1 MTMAMGQGQFVAKSG
16 ARNLTTGT
24 ILFQANNTSDPAVA
38 NTEDPCNLVSGIV
51 YSATG
56 IQTITLRDRWQ
67 YVHATA
73 QCLDATGGVI
83 AKVTAVTA
91 GRSAANTIVL
101 QTEIADGTPTAVTA
115 KDIVVTV
122 SLYR

>member
-1 MTMAMGQGQFVAKSG
+1 MATMGQGQFPAKSG
-16 ARNLTTGT
+16 ARNATVGS
-24 ILFQANNTSDPAVA
+24 ILFQANNTSDPDSA

-73 QCLDATGGVI
+73 QCLDSTNTVI
-83 AKVTAVTA
+83 AKVTAVTT
-91 GRSAANTIVL
+91 GRAAANTIVL
-101 QTEIADGTPTAVTA
+101 QTESGGVAAAVTA

>member
-1 MTMAMGQGQFVAKSG
+1 MATMGQGQFPAKSG
-16 ARNLTTGT
+16 ARNATVGS
-24 ILFQANNTSDPAVA
+24 ILFQANNTSDPAAA
-38 NTEDPCNLVSGIV
+38 NTEDPCNLVSTIV

-67 YVHATA
+67 YIHATA
-73 QCLDATGGVI
+73 QCLDSTNTVI
-83 AKVTAVTA
+83 AKVTAVTQ

-101 QTEIADGTPTAVTA
+101 QTESSGSAAAVTA